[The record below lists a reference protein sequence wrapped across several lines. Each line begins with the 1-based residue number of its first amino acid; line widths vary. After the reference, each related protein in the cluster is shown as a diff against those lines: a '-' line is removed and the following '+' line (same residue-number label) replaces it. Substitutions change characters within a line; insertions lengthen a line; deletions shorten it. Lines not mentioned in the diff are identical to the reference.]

1 MKINKNKSN
10 ISKKNTQNGLKVN
23 TIKTSSM
30 IKTNS
35 MIKTTNTMKI
45 MIRMRSGK
53 KETKTTRI
61 TTRTM
66 TKTMTKTMTR
76 TNNIRT
82 MMKIISIMK
91 TTISSE

>member
-23 TIKTSSM
+23 TIKTS
-30 IKTNS
+30 S